1 MCFLKN
7 FKVTNRYNILLFALF
22 IFLNG
27 CHHSRS
33 LIDKAEHPLSENLII
48 SMQKKRTSPF
58 HPTVIR
64 IFKNENIL
72 EIWKRNVDAEYVLL
86 KEYKICAWSGTFGPK
101 IETGDEQAPEGFY
114 YIGWNNLNPNSKYFL
129 SINIGFPNE
138 FDKAH
143 NRTGADLMIHG
154 ECASAGCYAMNNKQM
169 QEIYAI
175 VRDSLRGNMQ
185 SHIQIQAFPFRMT
198 SKNMQLY
205 QNNPNYSFWNM
216 LKLGHDYFEKNH
228 QEPFIQIINK
238 QYVFFKG
245 QTI

>member
-1 MCFLKN
+1 M
-7 FKVTNRYNILLFALF
+7 TNRYNILLFALF

-86 KEYKICAWSGTFGPK
+86 KEYKICAWSGTSGPK